1 MYVFVVLAYLRLP
14 LSTALRR
21 LRLGSRSSLSPG
33 SSTLQQPSDIFVH
46 DERDARAGKHP
57 DEIRRQAAV
66 ESYEALVRPSV
77 RDRGRDGAVVRA
89 CEHRVV
95 LEELV
100 SCVRAS
106 ARRTMTMGAGGGGCR
121 RGKGREVVTW
131 MRERT
136 TWYGY
141 VAQSAASFD
150 APDMSVYA
158 VLDCR

>member
-1 MYVFVVLAYLRLP
+1 MDVFAVLAYLRL
-14 LSTALRR
+14 LLATALRR
-21 LRLGSRSSLSPG
+21 LRLGSRSGLSPG

-106 ARRTMTMGAGGGGCR
+106 ARTMTIGRGSVEGVREEKLHLDARADHLIWVCCAKRGELR
-121 RGKGREVVTW
+121 RT
-131 MRERT
+131 
-136 TWYGY
+136 
-141 VAQSAASFD
+141 
-150 APDMSVYA
+150 
-158 VLDCR
+158 

>member
-1 MYVFVVLAYLRLP
+1 MDVFAVLAYLRL
-14 LSTALRR
+14 LLATALRR
-21 LRLGSRSSLSPG
+21 LRLGSRSGLSPG

-106 ARRTMTMGAGGGGCR
+106 ARRTMTIGRGSVEGVREEKLHLDARADHLVWVCCAKRGELR
-121 RGKGREVVTW
+121 R
-131 MRERT
+131 
-136 TWYGY
+136 
-141 VAQSAASFD
+141 A
-150 APDMSVYA
+150 
-158 VLDCR
+158 